1 MLKNLNLLLNVLL
14 AIGIIFLSGCN
25 EQENKNV
32 EFMSSA
38 IQVNSNEQGH
48 IALTEE
54 EAREIG
60 ISVGLKER
68 ELLSAVSEPDEP
80 AILVNG
86 IAITNRTIAYQKA
99 LQLYPGMRT
108 LKEEII
114 SMVRLKVVQ
123 SEAIKRKIQPSQE
136 KVDAYLKEEVY
147 NLKNG
152 TFGLDFELG
161 YIEGMEISIEEYVEG
176 RKQLI
181 YDMFQ
186 RKDLRCHLFY
196 DVLRIRY
203 DVLLPIYEPHLNLQ
217 PRSNLHL
224 HTF

>member
-38 IQVNSNEQGH
+38 IQVNSNEQEH

-60 ISVGLKER
+60 ISVGLKDR

-114 SMVRLKVVQ
+114 SM
-123 SEAIKRKIQPSQE
+123 
-136 KVDAYLKEEVY
+136 
-147 NLKNG
+147 
-152 TFGLDFELG
+152 
-161 YIEGMEISIEEYVEG
+161 IEENKFIPYCPGLINLLFET
-176 RKQLI
+176 RKQYGAL
-181 YDMFQ
+181 M
-186 RKDLRCHLFY
+186 RKD
-196 DVLRIRY
+196 I
-203 DVLLPIYEPHLNLQ
+203 
-217 PRSNLHL
+217 
-224 HTF
+224 